1 MFPTSFARPSFIISG
16 KSVRNSLL
24 TSNLLARLT
33 RLSMESKRP
42 SSDLAA
48 FREIFSKAKNIV
60 VLTGAGISAES
71 GVPTFRGP
79 GGFWRKWQAQ
89 DLASPTAFRTN
100 PSLVWEFYHYRREL
114 MGSKEPNKAHY
125 AIAECEKRLEKQGR
139 NVSIVTQNID
149 GLHYRAGS
157 SRITE
162 LHGNLFKTR
171 CTKCGEVAQAKV
183 ALIQKPKDA
192 AIPVELLP
200 RCKKDSCKGLLRPH
214 VVWFGESLDPVVLMK
229 TEEILEKCDLCLV
242 VGTSS
247 IVYPAAM
254 YAPMVARQD
263 IITIIIFSPHL
274 SLFLSLSLSLSLF
287 HYRHHHYNN
296 FLSTSLTLS
305 LSLFHYRHHYNHF
318 LSTSLSLSLS
328 LFHYRHH
335 HYNHFLSTSLTLSL
349 SFIIDIITIIIF
361 SPHLSSFSLSFHYR
375 HHHYNHFLSTSHF
388 SLSLSLSLFIIDII
402 TIIIFSPHLSFFSL
416 FHYRHHHYN
425 HFSFHYSLTLSLIID
440 ITIIIF
446 SPPVSLSFSL

>member
-171 CTKCGEVAQAKV
+171 CTKCGEVAVNKDSPICESLASKGC
-183 ALIQKPKDA
+183 PNPETKDA

-254 YAPMVARQD
+254 YAPMVARQGVPVAEFN
-263 IITIIIFSPHL
+263 TEETPA
-274 SLFLSLSLSLSLF
+274 
-287 HYRHHHYNN
+287 
-296 FLSTSLTLS
+296 T
-305 LSLFHYRHHYNHF
+305 
-318 LSTSLSLSLS
+318 
-328 LFHYRHH
+328 
-335 HYNHFLSTSLTLSL
+335 
-349 SFIIDIITIIIF
+349 
-361 SPHLSSFSLSFHYR
+361 
-375 HHHYNHFLSTSHF
+375 
-388 SLSLSLSLFIIDII
+388 
-402 TIIIFSPHLSFFSL
+402 
-416 FHYRHHHYN
+416 
-425 HFSFHYSLTLSLIID
+425 YSLGFHFRGPAGTTLPTALAKHPD
-440 ITIIIF
+440 EPTD
-446 SPPVSLSFSL
+446 